1 MRPGNCS
8 LMEFMWE
15 GLATMV
21 VQAGDE
27 RGMRRSRV
35 AWMREQRFIV
45 RLSKD
50 RDFAILEGVRAETS
64 IS

>member
-1 MRPGNCS
+1 
-8 LMEFMWE
+8 
-15 GLATMV
+15 MV